1 MSGHGIAE
9 FSAAL
14 SLVVHSL
21 VPVAGRCRSLAAQ
34 RASRFLLLLPFL
46 SGFARPASCI
56 SHISARELLS
66 LAGLADRLQPRLSP
80 GLTNPS
86 TRVIS
91 LSGQRRPELLDLT
104 SRGLLAGWRSFTY
117 PRLYCLTASDPVNE
131 SLWELMAGVTF
142 DP

>member
-104 SRGLLAGWRSFTY
+104 SRVSSLGGGLS
-117 PRLYCLTASDPVNE
+117 LTPASIVLQRQTL
-131 SLWELMAGVTF
+131 SMRAYGS
-142 DP
+142 